1 MDTSKE
7 YILMCEKAVKIQ
19 ELWKPSFGDY
29 AISLQGRLEII
40 TKAKNPSMPDFLLCS
55 TFGEGGRTEW
65 RQLETLNGFIW
76 LPRQDQLQ
84 EMINEVNYHKVW
96 NFYEFVMDDIGSESK
111 KSMEQLW
118 LAYVMR
124 HKYNKIWNGKDW
136 KSV

>member
-1 MDTSKE
+1 MDKSQE
-7 YILMCEKAVKIQ
+7 YILMCEKAEEIQ
-19 ELWKPSFGDY
+19 KSYKNEPDENGHIDKEWNVGDVLFRYGEVEVSSYEGDY
-29 AISLQGRLEII
+29 GL
-40 TKAKNPSMPDFLLCS
+40 PDRQD
-55 TFGEGGRTEW
+55 GEV
-65 RQLETLNGFIW
+65 W

-124 HKYNKIWNGKDW
+124 HKYNKIWSEKDW
-136 KSV
+136 IKKERKWKNK